1 MATKTFYADGN
12 SGVLAIG
19 TYSANDAI
27 IKAAIANPTSYYS
40 NLNFHSG
47 LNYLQIKEKI
57 TYTPGITFAGL
68 TRELKEWD
76 DGGGGNKSS
85 TCFISTTMISLP
97 NGNFCEIQ
105 KVKVGD
111 YILNYNGT
119 KSNKVTLVEI
129 STDSKYGGLYS
140 PHCEHKP
147 FATLNHPLYI
157 NGRLSSLD
165 PAHSSAR
172 YPWLGPTEKI
182 TDAEIIPPSDQPVY
196 NLWVTGDGTYQVN
209 GFGTTSI
216 VYDGGFI
223 RQCVDQGIFPMSRAS
238 DLLTKFAGTSTT
250 TSYGAYLCNKF
261 LGWADIKIVNR
272 VLGTIYRDDI
282 HYPVLQAISEV
293 VFAIVGAIA
302 NRTKYLFN
310 RV

>member
-1 MATKTFYADGN
+1 MTTKTFYADGN

-27 IKAAIANPTSYYS
+27 IKAAIANPDSYRE

-47 LNYLQIKEKI
+47 VGYLQILEQVTP
-57 TYTPGITFAGL
+57 TYSITFPGL
-68 TRELKEWD
+68 ARELKEWD
-76 DGGGGNKSS
+76 DGGGGNKSG
-85 TCFISTTMISLP
+85 TCFTGDTIVSLP
-97 NGNFCEIQ
+97 EGNFCKIKEI
-105 KVKVGD
+105 KVGD
-111 YILNYNGT
+111 YVLNYNGT
-119 KSNKVTLVEI
+119 KSNKVTLVET
-129 STDSKYGGLYS
+129 STDNNYGGLYS
-140 PHCEHKP
+140 PHREHKP

-157 NGRLSSLD
+157 NGKLSSLD

-182 TDAEIIPPSDQPVY
+182 IDAEIIPPSNQVVY

-209 GFGTTSI
+209 GFGTTSV

-223 RQCVDQGIFPMSRAS
+223 RLCVDQGIFPSSRAS
-238 DLLTKFAGTSTT
+238 ELLIKFASASTT

-261 LGWADIKIVNR
+261 LGWADIKIINR
-272 VLGTIYRDDI
+272 ALGTIYRDDI
-282 HYPVLQAISEV
+282 QYPILQAISSR
-293 VFAIVGAIA
+293 VFTIVGAIA
-302 NRTKYLFN
+302 NLIKHLFN